1 MPLLIAAVTCCGLSI
16 IGVHWL
22 RGRRSTG
29 AGATTLTQVLK
40 GVRVLELGT
49 MITAPL
55 AGMML
60 ADLGAEVIKIEHP
73 QGGDP
78 FRSFRG
84 GQYSP
89 HFVAYNRG
97 KRSMQLDL
105 RNVTGREIFQKLLT
119 RSDILIENYRV
130 GVMERLGL
138 GAGALAAM
146 NARLIHCSI
155 TGFGASGPYCGRPA
169 YDSVGLALSGIASLL
184 LDPQRPQICGPT
196 IPDNATGMF
205 ACYGILGALYERE
218 RTGCGRRV
226 EVNMLEAAIAFIPDP
241 FANHTQ
247 MAIRNDPLTRVA
259 SSHSFALRC
268 GDGKLLALHLSSQ
281 PKFWEGLLIAIGR
294 RELGDDPRFSTREAR
309 IKNYAE
315 LTGTL
320 AGVFITRPRGDW
332 MTLLETEDVPYA
344 PVHNI
349 PEVIED
355 AQVGHLETFRTL
367 RHPSEGE
374 VVTIRRPVRIDGGR
388 DATDLAAPTLGQHTE
403 DVLSELGYDAGAIAK
418 LRQASVI

>member
-1 MPLLIAAVTCCGLSI
+1 MTE
-16 IGVHWL
+16 
-22 RGRRSTG
+22 
-29 AGATTLTQVLK
+29 VLK
-40 GVRVLELGT
+40 GVRVVELGT

-97 KRSMQLDL
+97 KRSVKLDL
-105 RNVTGREIFQKLLT
+105 RNDAGREVLRKLLA
-119 RSDILIENYRV
+119 RADILIVNYRA

-138 GAGALAAM
+138 GADALAAA
-146 NARLIHCSI
+146 NAKLIHCSI
-155 TGFGASGPYCGRPA
+155 TGFGASGPYSGRPA

-184 LDPQRPQICGPT
+184 LDPENPQACGPT

-218 RTGCGRRV
+218 RTGRGRRV
-226 EVNMLEAAIAFIPDP
+226 EVNMLEAAISFIPDP

-247 MAIRNDPLTRVA
+247 MGIKNDPLTRVA
-259 SSHSFALRC
+259 SSHSFAFRC
-268 GDGKLLALHLSSQ
+268 ADGKLLAIHLSSQ
-281 PKFWEGLLIAIGR
+281 PKFWESMLTAIGR
-294 RELGDDPRFSTREAR
+294 TELAHDDCFKTRDAR
-309 IKNYAE
+309 IKNFADLTHVLAKTLVTKPRAE
-315 LTGTL
+315 
-320 AGVFITRPRGDW
+320 W
-332 MTLLETEDVPYA
+332 MTRLEAEDVPFA

-349 PEVIED
+349 PDVID
-355 AQVGHLETFRTL
+355 DPQVKHLETFRTL
-367 RHPSEGE
+367 RHPTEGE
-374 VVTIRRPVRIDGGR
+374 TVSIRRPVRIDGGR
-388 DATDLAAPTLGQHTE
+388 DGSDLPAPTLGQHTGE
-403 DVLSELGYDAGAIAK
+403 VLLELGYDEAGIAK
-418 LRQASVI
+418 LRTASVI

>member
-1 MPLLIAAVTCCGLSI
+1 MTE
-16 IGVHWL
+16 
-22 RGRRSTG
+22 
-29 AGATTLTQVLK
+29 VLK
-40 GVRVLELGT
+40 GVRVVELGT

-84 GQYSP
+84 GLYSP

-97 KRSMQLDL
+97 KRSMKLDL
-105 RNVTGREIFQKLLT
+105 RNDDGRKVIRKLLART
-119 RSDILIENYRV
+119 DILIENYRA

-138 GAGALAAM
+138 DSDVLTAT

-155 TGFGASGPYCGRPA
+155 TGFGASGPYSSRPA

-184 LDPQRPQICGPT
+184 LDPENPQACGPT

-218 RTGCGRRV
+218 RTGRGRRI
-226 EVNMLEAAIAFIPDP
+226 EVNMLEAAISFIPDP

-247 MAIRNDPLTRVA
+247 MGIKNDPLTRVA
-259 SSHSFALRC
+259 SSHSFAFRC
-268 GDGKLLALHLSSQ
+268 ADGKLLAIQLSSQ
-281 PKFWEGLLIAIGR
+281 PKFWEGMLTAIGR
-294 RELGDDPRFSTREAR
+294 IGLANDERFQTRDVR
-309 IKNYAE
+309 IKNYAV
-315 LTGTL
+315 LTQVL
-320 AGVFITRPRGDW
+320 AETFVAKPRAQW
-332 MTLLETEDVPYA
+332 MALLEANDVPFA

-349 PEVIED
+349 PDVIAD
-355 AQVGHLETFRTL
+355 PQVEHLETFRTL
-367 RHPSEGE
+367 RHPTEGE
-374 VVTIRRPVRIDGGR
+374 IVAIRRPVRIDGGR
-388 DATDLAAPTLGQHTE
+388 DGSDLPAPTFGQHTGE
-403 DVLSELGYDAGAIAK
+403 VLSELGYNDADIAK
-418 LRQASVI
+418 MRNAKVI

>member
-1 MPLLIAAVTCCGLSI
+1 VTK
-16 IGVHWL
+16 
-22 RGRRSTG
+22 
-29 AGATTLTQVLK
+29 VLK
-40 GVRVLELGT
+40 GVRVVELGT

-73 QGGDP
+73 RGGDP

-105 RNVTGREIFQKLLT
+105 RNDTGREVLHRLLART
-119 RSDILIENYRV
+119 DILIENYRG

-138 GAGALAAM
+138 AAEALALA
-146 NARLIHCSI
+146 NAKLIHCSI
-155 TGFGASGPYCGRPA
+155 TGFGASGPYSGRPA

-184 LDPQRPQICGPT
+184 LDPENPQVCGPT

-218 RTGCGRRV
+218 RTGRGRRV
-226 EVNMLEAAIAFIPDP
+226 EINMLEAAIAFIPDP

-247 MAIRNDPLTRVA
+247 MAIKNDPLTRVA
-259 SSHSFALRC
+259 SSHSFAFRC
-268 GDGKLLALHLSSQ
+268 DDGKLLAIHLSSQ
-281 PKFWEGLLIAIGR
+281 AKFWEGLLTAIGR
-294 RELGDDPRFSTREAR
+294 PELARDDRFKTREAR
-309 IKNYAE
+309 IKNFLDLTHVLAKTFVTKPRAE
-315 LTGTL
+315 W
-320 AGVFITRPRGDW
+320 I
-332 MTLLETEDVPYA
+332 TLLEAEDVPFA
-344 PVHNI
+344 PVHDI
-349 PEVIED
+349 PDVID
-355 AQVGHLETFRTL
+355 DPQVEHLQTFRTL
-367 RHPSEGE
+367 DHPTEGKI
-374 VVTIRRPVRIDGGR
+374 VAIRRPVRIDGGR
-388 DATDLAAPTLGQHTE
+388 DGTDLPAPTLGQHTDE
-403 DVLSELGYDAGAIAK
+403 VLLELGYDEVGIGK

>member
-1 MPLLIAAVTCCGLSI
+1 M
-16 IGVHWL
+16 L
-22 RGRRSTG
+22 R
-29 AGATTLTQVLK
+29 

-105 RNVTGREIFQKLLT
+105 RNATGRKILHKLLGRT
-119 RSDILIENYRV
+119 DILIENYRV

-138 GAGALAAM
+138 GADALAAV
-146 NARLIHCSI
+146 NPRLIHCSI

-184 LDPQRPQICGPT
+184 LDAEHPQICGPT

-218 RTGCGRRV
+218 RTGRGRRV
-226 EVNMLEAAIAFIPDP
+226 EINMLEAAIAFIPDP

-247 MAIRNDPLTRVA
+247 MRIRNDPLTRVA
-259 SSHSFALRC
+259 SSHSFAFRC
-268 GDGKLLALHLSSQ
+268 SDGKLLAIHLSSQ
-281 PKFWEGLLIAIGR
+281 PKFWEGLLVAIAR
-294 RELGDDPRFSTREAR
+294 PELAHDPRFTTREAR
-309 IKNYAE
+309 ISKYLD
-315 LTGTL
+315 LTRTL
-320 AGVFITRPRGDW
+320 ADIFLTKPRAEW
-332 MTLLETEDVPYA
+332 MALLEKEDVPFA

-355 AQVGHLETFRTL
+355 PQVKHLETFRTL
-367 RHPSEGE
+367 RHPTQGE

-388 DATDLAAPTLGQHTE
+388 DGTDLPAPALGQHTE
-403 DVLSELGYDAGAIAK
+403 ELLSELGYDAVAIGE
-418 LRQASVI
+418 LRAASVI